1 MLGRKG
7 PVRQITAQTR
17 AIVVP
22 LVPWHF
28 SRPKKRASA
37 LVRPRDTDETGVSLE
52 CEKERPARA
61 LAAWKSRGYKCL
73 PCAWV
78 ASVASWCSFKGA
90 LLLFGPLQPPV
101 GLPAPAR
108 EAVFFRG
115 RREVAF
121 FPRQRRSPFPR
132 TRAPQKGRRVGGA
145 VGGTAEKGSAERA
158 ADAEGKRGRL
168 REKRLDRGG

>member
-28 SRPKKRASA
+28 SRPKKRASV

-78 ASVASWCSFKGA
+78 APGPAPGASWCSFKGA

-108 EAVFFRG
+108 EAVFFP
-115 RREVAF
+115 REA
-121 FPRQRRSPFPR
+121 RSCLLP
-132 TRAPQKGRRVGGA
+132 TAAALA
-145 VGGTAEKGSAERA
+145 VSKDARA
-158 ADAEGKRGRL
+158 AEGAA
-168 REKRLDRGG
+168 GGGSSWWDG